1 MRLLF
6 LNLARSSTGIPGN
19 LWALLAPLILLELL
33 LVVFALVDIIRRDPR
48 QVRGNKAI
56 WILVIILVGTIGPIC
71 YFIVGR
77 KEA

>member
-6 LNLARSSTGIPGN
+6 LNLARSSNGIPAN
-19 LWALLAPLILLELL
+19 VWALLAPLILLELL
-33 LVVFALVDIIRRDPR
+33 LVVFALVDVVRRDPR
-48 QVRGNKAI
+48 QVRGNKTV

>member
-1 MRLLF
+1 MHLLF

-19 LWALLAPLILLELL
+19 LWALLAPLIFLELL

-48 QVRGNKAI
+48 QVRGNKAV
-56 WILVIILVGTIGPIC
+56 WILVILFIGTIGPIC
-71 YFIVGR
+71 YFIAGR

>member
-6 LNLARSSTGIPGN
+6 LDLARSSTGIPGN

-48 QVRGNKAI
+48 QVRGNKAV
-56 WILVIILVGTIGPIC
+56 WILVILLIGTIGPIL
-71 YFIVGR
+71 YFIAGR